1 MNLILLKVGQKY
13 YQLYQTFFFFFFTEE
28 VGIDR
33 PNPKF
38 WGDIC

>member
-13 YQLYQTFFFFFFTEE
+13 YQLCQTFFFFFPEE

-38 WGDIC
+38 WGDVC